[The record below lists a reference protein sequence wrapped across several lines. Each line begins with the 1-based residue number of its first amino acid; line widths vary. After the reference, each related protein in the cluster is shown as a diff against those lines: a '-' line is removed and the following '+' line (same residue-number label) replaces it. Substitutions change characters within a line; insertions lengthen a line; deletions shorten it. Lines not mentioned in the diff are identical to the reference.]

1 VITLYAV
8 TWRADTPE
16 LHEDGLVMLA
26 DGDLALVAGPA
37 PAATTRDDALS
48 HGRIVEQVASAV
60 DVLPFRYGTAAAD
73 ADEARALLREH
84 GAAWA
89 ARLQKVEGCA
99 ELAIRAAP
107 PAADE
112 ERPASGTEHL
122 GRLVSRSREL
132 DVAEGELGDLLTGR
146 CRVVRRL
153 AGHEELKLSCL
164 VERAHAEPVR
174 SVLEKWASAR
184 DDLVVSVT
192 GPWAPYSFVADGEDA
207 GVAL

>member
-8 TWRADTPE
+8 TWRADAPV
-16 LHEDGLVMLA
+16 LDEDGLALLA
-26 DGDLALVAGPA
+26 DGDLAMVVGPA
-37 PAATTRDDALS
+37 QGTTSRDDALA

-60 DVLPFRYGTAAAD
+60 DVLPIRYGATAAD
-73 ADEARALLREH
+73 TDEARALLRENRS
-84 GAAWA
+84 AWA

-99 ELAIRAAP
+99 EIAIRAAP
-107 PAADE
+107 PVADA
-112 ERPASGTEHL
+112 ERAESGAEHL
-122 GRLVSRSREL
+122 NRLVSRTRLL
-132 DVAEGELGDLLTGR
+132 DVAEAELGDLLTGR

-164 VERAHAEPVR
+164 VERARVEPVR
-174 SVLEKWASAR
+174 SVLEEWASAR

-192 GPWAPYSFVADGEDA
+192 GPWAPYSFVANGEDP